1 MKTLSGPD
9 IKSLYS
15 DSCAKM
21 ETYIMFRIAQRV
33 LDLTES
39 LKAKGRPPIRMSIG
53 APTAAPPAI
62 LMEKFREALQEPG
75 IHTYSTPKG
84 EPFFREAVAQRM
96 KTRFGVD
103 LNPKTEVCSLLGSK
117 EGLAAMFR
125 AIITPRPK
133 RADQDIILTPDP
145 GYASYGDAIRIAG
158 GYSQP
163 VALTPQNRYLPD
175 FQQELDALKAEGLNP
190 ANVKALILN
199 YPSNPIGALAPYSYY
214 EDTIRFARERNIL
227 VIGDNA
233 YADMAFAGEDKPH
246 SILEVPGSRD
256 IAIEFHS
263 LSKPYAAT
271 GWRIGF
277 AVGNQDAVSILET
290 VKGTMDSGVWKVIQ
304 KVGAFALTS
313 PDCDAYIEKMNAEYE
328 DSQRFMVEGFKKLGW
343 PMDELAVPR
352 ATFYLW
358 LPIPPRYTSCE
369 RFAAD
374 MMETA
379 GVVVV
384 PGTAF
389 GQYGEGYFRLSLVN
403 PRQELE
409 EVLSRME
416 TDGFTY

>member
-1 MKTLSGPD
+1 MKVLTGPN

-15 DSCAKM
+15 DSCAHM

-33 LDLTES
+33 VDLTDM

-53 APTAAPPAI
+53 APTAAPPKI
-62 LMEKFREALQEPG
+62 LLDKFREALDEPG

-84 EPFFREAVAQRM
+84 ELFFRQAVASRM
-96 KTRFGVD
+96 KTRFGVEV
-103 LNPKTEVCSLLGSK
+103 NPNTEVCSLLGSK
-117 EGLAAMFR
+117 EGLSAMFR
-125 AIITPRPK
+125 AIITHRTQ
-133 RADQDIILTPDP
+133 RAEQDIILTPDP

-158 GYSQP
+158 GLSYP
-163 VALTPQNRYLPD
+163 VALTPQNRYLPS
-175 FQQELDALKAEGLNP
+175 FEQALADLEADGLNP

-199 YPSNPIGALAPYSYY
+199 YPSNPIGALAPLSYY
-214 EDTIRFARERNIL
+214 EETIAFARARNIL

-233 YADMAFAGEDKPH
+233 YADMTFSGEEKPH
-246 SILEVPGSRD
+246 SILEVAGSRD

-271 GWRIGF
+271 GWRVGF
-277 AVGNQDAVSILET
+277 AVGNVDAINILET
-290 VKGTMDSGVWKVIQ
+290 VKGTMDSGVWKVLQ

-313 PDCDAYIEKMNAEYE
+313 PECDAYIETMNAQYE
-328 DSQRFMVEGFKKLGW
+328 DSQRFMVDGFRALGW
-343 PMDELAVPR
+343 PMDELLVPR

-358 LPIPPRYTSCE
+358 LPIPRRYDSCE
-369 RFAAD
+369 RFASD
-374 MMETA
+374 ILETP
-379 GVVVV
+379 GIVVV

-403 PRQELE
+403 PRNELA
-409 EVLSRME
+409 EVLSRMK